1 MKTRRMILMSFTLAA
16 VLGVAGFRMNAM
28 SSAACAQQG
37 PGGYG
42 PPPPGQRGPG
52 GPGGPR
58 GEDPIFN
65 QLNLT
70 DAQKQQ
76 IKTLREKQRT
86 DSEPYH
92 EQLRGNG
99 EQMRA
104 IVEGSS
110 FDEAAARALL
120 AKEAQVETELKLIRI
135 RTDNAIHNLL
145 TAEQKAKLDELRRG
159 PKPPRPGN

>member
-1 MKTRRMILMSFTLAA
+1 MFS
-16 VLGVAGFRMNAM
+16 
-28 SSAACAQQG
+28 
-37 PGGYG
+37 
-42 PPPPGQRGPG
+42 
-52 GPGGPR
+52 
-58 GEDPIFN
+58 

-76 IKTLREKQRT
+76 VKTLREKQRT
-86 DSEPYH
+86 DSETYH

-135 RTDNAIHNLL
+135 RTDNAIHNVL
-145 TAEQKAKLDELRRG
+145 TAEQKAKLDEVRRDH
-159 PKPPRPGN
+159 KPPRPGN